1 MTSAITPMRYK
12 FTTHICTACKT
23 RYAMPDDVLCGVCA
37 EEAEDVDGKTRCV
50 ACGAISGQ
58 YQKRPNGHTT
68 RIQILGNGYCRACF
82 YLRKQEVTR

>member
-1 MTSAITPMRYK
+1 MTAPLRYPLSTK
-12 FTTHICTACKT
+12 ICVKCRE
-23 RYAMPDDVLCGVCA
+23 RYAIFNDTLCGVCA
-37 EEAEDVDGKTRCV
+37 EESEDVDGKTRCV